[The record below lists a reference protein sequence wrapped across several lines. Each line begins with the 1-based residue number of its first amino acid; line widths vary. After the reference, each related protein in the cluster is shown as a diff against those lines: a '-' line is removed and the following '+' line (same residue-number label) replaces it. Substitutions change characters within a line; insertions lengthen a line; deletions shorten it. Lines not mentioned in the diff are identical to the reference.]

1 MGRLLELAAPR
12 QSPNNAAGRGSC
24 INVASPTAPPQL
36 PGPCQVPACSWLG
49 PRAACTGA
57 VSSPTR
63 LLAYQRR
70 PLRQNARL
78 PYFGLCAPPVP
89 LLPTSKDHIIVMCC
103 SCAPLL
109 PPYDC
114 LALRALARA
123 CQALNRLCASEARA
137 EGIGL
142 GRHRLRDLLGGKLL
156 APTRFLLHP
165 RCKPSK
171 QAHQTRSKLANSP
184 SVDTRIP
191 FA

>member
-1 MGRLLELAAPR
+1 MW
-12 QSPNNAAGRGSC
+12 
-24 INVASPTAPPQL
+24 PPQQPHPRCL
-36 PGPCQVPACSWLG
+36 GPARCLRAPGWG

-70 PLRQNARL
+70 PLRQNARI

-89 LLPTSKDHIIVMCC
+89 LLPTSKDHFIVMCC
-103 SCAPLL
+103 SCPPLL
-109 PPYDC
+109 PPSDC
-114 LALRALARA
+114 RALRALARA
-123 CQALNRLCASEARA
+123 CLALNRPCAPEARA

-142 GRHRLRDLLGGKLL
+142 GRHRLRDLLGGKVL